1 MNNGEWK
8 IVYTKQGLKDKK
20 MAVEAGFDI
29 KIKNILDTIRQ
40 NPFAEYPPYEKLL
53 GDLNGAYSRRI
64 NRQHRV
70 VYQVYNKE
78 KIVKIISMWLHYE

>member
-20 MAVEAGFDI
+20 MAVEVGFDI